1 MNALLIIDMQENYFE
16 KHGYNR
22 EIIPKVNRRI
32 EAATTQKELVVYVKN
47 IAGTDFAEGL
57 QMVSGDVFMKKAPDA
72 FSNPELDTF
81 LKKNKVTVVEAIGI
95 DGNCCVYKT
104 ALGAVRC
111 GYETYFNPEC
121 VGAKSGAVKQKVIE
135 EMRKKGIRII

>member
-22 EIIPKVNRRI
+22 AIIPKVNQRI
-32 EAATTQKELVVYVKN
+32 VAAVRQKELIVYVKN

-57 QMVSGDVFMKKAPDA
+57 QVVSGNVFVKKSPDA
-72 FSNPELDTF
+72 FSNLALDTF
-81 LKKNKVTVVEAIGI
+81 LKKHWVTAVETVGI

-104 ALGAVRC
+104 ALGAIRC
-111 GYETYFNPEC
+111 GYETYFNLEC
-121 VGAKSGAVKQKVIE
+121 VGTKSGAVKQKLIE
-135 EMRKKGIRII
+135 EMREKGIHII